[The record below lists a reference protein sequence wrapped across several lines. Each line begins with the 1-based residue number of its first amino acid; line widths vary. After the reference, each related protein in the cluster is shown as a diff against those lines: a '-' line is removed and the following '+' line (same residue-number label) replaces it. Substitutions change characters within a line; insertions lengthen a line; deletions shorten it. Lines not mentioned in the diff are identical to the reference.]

1 MNLEELEYLIQ
12 DNPYKFN
19 CLAVIDQILMFLLSD
34 KKVLE
39 ITEEI
44 ETWKMK
50 DKIN

>member
-1 MNLEELEYLIQ
+1 
-12 DNPYKFN
+12 
-19 CLAVIDQILMFLLSD
+19 MFLQSD

-50 DKIN
+50 DKINYEDFEGNWMEKWWLYDAIKD